1 MAMSMEDHQL
11 RSEQICSRLLDLIR
25 EHTFQTVAIYLSIS
39 SFNEPD
45 LTLLLH
51 HLSADGIQLQL
62 PIVEGDQLT
71 TVKYEVGMRLKKSY
85 GGTKVPETIIPVD
98 PTLAELI
105 LVPML
110 AADLHGF
117 RLGYGKGYYD
127 RYLGALFAERSGER
141 SGERFGD
148 RAAAKWGIC
157 FDEEVMASLLSEEHD
172 QKIEAIVTDKR
183 FIWCS

>member
-1 MAMSMEDHQL
+1 MAMSTEDHQL
-11 RSEQICSRLLDLIR
+11 QSEQICNRLLDLIR
-25 EHTFQTVAIYLSIS
+25 EHKFQTVAIFLSIS

-71 TVKYEVGMRLKKSY
+71 TVKYEVGMHLKKSY
-85 GGTKVPETIIPVD
+85 GGTKVPEIIIPVD

-110 AADLHGF
+110 AADLHGV

-127 RYLGALFAERSGER
+127 RYLGTLLGER

-157 FDEEVMASLLSEEHD
+157 FDEEVMVSLLSEEHD
-172 QKIEAIVTDKR
+172 QKIDAIVTDKR